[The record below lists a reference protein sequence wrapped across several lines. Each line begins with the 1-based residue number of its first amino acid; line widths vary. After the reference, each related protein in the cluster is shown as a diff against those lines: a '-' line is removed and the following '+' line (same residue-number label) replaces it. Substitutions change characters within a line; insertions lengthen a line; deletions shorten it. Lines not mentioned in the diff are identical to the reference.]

1 MDETEKGEAMN
12 CHPAD
17 HRPDPEF
24 VFRKT
29 AACRN
34 FGCDVLLVATG
45 PCERCEG
52 RGRDFWGEACLEC
65 DGTGL
70 EGWGEAKP

>member
-12 CHPAD
+12 CHPAE
-17 HRPDPEF
+17 HRPHWDT
-24 VFRKT
+24 VDKMT
-29 AACRN
+29 AACRHR
-34 FGCDVLLVATG
+34 GCEVVLVATG

-52 RGRDFWGEACLEC
+52 RGRDAWGEACLEC

-70 EGWGEAKP
+70 EGWGEKP